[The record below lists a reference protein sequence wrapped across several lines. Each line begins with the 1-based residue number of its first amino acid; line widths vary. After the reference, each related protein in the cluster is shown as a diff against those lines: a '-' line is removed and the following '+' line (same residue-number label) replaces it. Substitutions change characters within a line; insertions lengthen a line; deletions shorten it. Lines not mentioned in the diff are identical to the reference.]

1 MLLYIAIITYA
12 SLYIAYASLYIAAM
26 LGVDTTGGKILIT
39 AGAICGGVVAT
50 LLYLAALRIY
60 EM

>member
-12 SLYIAYASLYIAAM
+12 SLYVAAI
-26 LGVDTTGGKILIT
+26 LGTDNIGEKILLT

-50 LLYLAALRIY
+50 LLYLAALGIY

>member
-1 MLLYIAIITYA
+1 MLLYIALITY
-12 SLYIAYASLYIAAM
+12 LSLYIAAM
-26 LGVDTTGGKILIT
+26 LGVDTTGEKILLT

-50 LLYLAALRIY
+50 LLYLAALGIY